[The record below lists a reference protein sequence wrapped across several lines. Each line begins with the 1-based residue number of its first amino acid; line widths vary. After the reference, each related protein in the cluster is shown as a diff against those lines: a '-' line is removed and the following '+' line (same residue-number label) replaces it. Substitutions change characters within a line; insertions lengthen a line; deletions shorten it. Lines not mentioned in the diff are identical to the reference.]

1 MKCESLKGGMRKSAG
16 HEDELLPFHPPSQ
29 RVSRIPPNAF
39 QILVRLLLCIS
50 RFARGRHASSD
61 RLFFSPREYTASQA
75 FVISATTT
83 ESKCKSRSR
92 QKLQLQGRE
101 DSISPTAKQGAKRL
115 FFFSLICHRHQQSQA
130 VTHCRWIRKLL
141 AHILH
146 VPFDAYTSSLHSTGS
161 DQIVSDPWKK
171 KKNSHLVDVNTMRL
185 G

>member
-1 MKCESLKGGMRKSAG
+1 MKCESLKGGTRESAG

-92 QKLQLQGRE
+92 DKLQLQGRE
-101 DSISPTAKQGAKRL
+101 DSISHTAKQGATRL
-115 FFFSLICHRHQQSQA
+115 FFSLMYVLGISSRRLLHTAGGLENYLHTFYMSHSMLTLLHYTAPGQ
-130 VTHCRWIRKLL
+130 IRLYRIHGKRRKI
-141 AHILH
+141 HI
-146 VPFDAYTSSLHSTGS
+146 
-161 DQIVSDPWKK
+161 WW
-171 KKNSHLVDVNTMRL
+171 M
-185 G
+185 